1 MTTQAGGCRP
11 LKDDEIEA
19 LKDYFNTA
27 PFHKN
32 LARDKVYIYLSLYI
46 GWRVS
51 EVIQIK
57 LSDVYDS
64 TNKRIFDF
72 VSISKH
78 KVKKKVAGKS
88 SPINEDLKHIL
99 EHYIHNYLIPMNET
113 YLFPSPH
120 GGHITY
126 RTALRMAHKH
136 LDAAGLDPSNL
147 ATHSFRK
154 TLAEKVYKA
163 VGNDLIALQYALHHK
178 NISSTSSYIKPNKEK
193 VQSVLDKLHF

>member
-1 MTTQAGGCRP
+1 MNHGGCRP
-11 LKDDEIEA
+11 LKEDEIA
-19 LKDYFNTA
+19 QLKDYFNTT
-27 PFHKN
+27 PFHRH
-32 LARDKVYIYLSLYI
+32 LERDKVYIYLSLYI

-51 EVIQIK
+51 EVIQIQVC
-57 LSDVYDS
+57 DVYDLA
-64 TNKRIFDF
+64 NKRVLDR
-72 VSISKH
+72 VSIAKN

-88 SPINEDLKHIL
+88 SPINAELKAIL
-99 EHYIHNYLIPMNET
+99 EHYILHYLIPEGQT
-113 YLFPSPH
+113 YLFPSPQ

-136 LDAAGLDPSNL
+136 LNGAGLDPSNL

-163 VGNDLIALQYALHHK
+163 VGNDLIALQHALHHK

-193 VQSVLDKLHF
+193 VESVLDKLTF

>member
-1 MTTQAGGCRP
+1 MTSQTSAGGCRP
-11 LKDDEIEA
+11 LKDDEIET
-19 LKDYFNTA
+19 LKDYFNNA

-57 LSDVYDS
+57 VADVYDS
-64 TNKRIFDF
+64 VNKRVYDS

-88 SPINEDLKHIL
+88 SPINDDLKHIL
-99 EHYIHNYLIPMNET
+99 EHYILHYQPQI
-113 YLFPSPH
+113 YLFPSPQ

-136 LDAAGLDPSNL
+136 LDGAGLDPSNL

-193 VQSVLDKLHF
+193 VQNVLDKLHF